1 MATDKINKL
10 ASADVE
16 NGENLEITVES
27 LKSKVNQLESRVSE
41 FEKGTLKKG
50 IAV

>member
-16 NGENLEITVES
+16 NGDNLEITVES

-41 FEKGTLKKG
+41 FEKGT
-50 IAV
+50 

>member
-16 NGENLEITVES
+16 NGDNLEITVES

-41 FEKGTLKKG
+41 FEKRHVRKG